1 MRTGNNLDII
11 IKSASFAALLGFA
24 LCYSGVWNLMQKG
37 AILRTQYS
45 SLKLGKG
52 RIYATNFWPQFSN
65 LCIQFWT
72 GSTAPVGD
80 VSLSAAMVPGVTT
93 IQ

>member
-11 IKSASFAALLGFA
+11 IKSASFAALLGLA
-24 LCYSGVWNLMQKG
+24 LFYSGVWNLMHKG

-45 SLKLGKG
+45 SLNLVEGKF
-52 RIYATNFWPQFSN
+52 YATNFWPPFSN
-65 LCIQFWT
+65 LCIQIWT